1 MDDEADHFEKK
12 SSQEKETFHIRAWN
26 VIRLTIPS
34 SLSAVVGMFCAL
46 MNLAFIGYLNDPA
59 MMAGVGLGN
68 MTNNLCALSI
78 ILGFNSALDT
88 LISQAAGAGNIEL
101 SGVYLN

>member
-1 MDDEADHFEKK
+1 MEEVDNFEKNT
-12 SSQEKETFHIRAWN
+12 SQEKETFKVRAWN

-46 MNLAFIGYLNDPA
+46 MNLSFIGYLNDPA
-59 MMAGVGLGN
+59 MLAGVGLGN

-88 LISQAAGAGNIEL
+88 LIS
-101 SGVYLN
+101 

>member
-1 MDDEADHFEKK
+1 MEEADNFQNNI
-12 SSQEKETFHIRAWN
+12 SQQNETFRERAWN

-59 MMAGVGLGN
+59 MMAGVGMGN
-68 MTNNLCALSI
+68 MFMNMIGLTPAWGLH
-78 ILGFNSALDT
+78 SALET
-88 LISQAAGAGNIEL
+88 LVS
-101 SGVYLN
+101 